1 MRCNNIMSTYLLS
14 LKNEIYIDDIAFI
27 QTGLSKIIDYNVI
40 RPQHT
45 HHHIKNHP
53 KAFRFLLIFLSSS
66 WILWNSIIQTIL
78 LLKHLSNAALVKRK
92 IISSEA
98 IILVATHRLPD
109 QLKKVMDTVPSQA
122 LMIGKGTSST
132 INCASANLID
142 VVNIKDIFNAYYYSL
157 LAPIN
162 LRKYIRGNYIIQTY
176 NSFEWFLINCFLTR
190 QKGIKE
196 IWFANHFDRW
206 AILFDNLKIER
217 KIIVQHGIE
226 NGKLIPPVMLKS
238 ITKAYLI
245 KADQKPFFVGKIIE
259 NDFEFEELKSEIKL
273 TEIFCQDKL
282 RVLIVG
288 NASIHSVEERF
299 LIQHLSSLNIH
310 FCLKPHPVLSQNFY
324 TELKQDTDFLLI
336 ADKNTFPEVDV
347 VISYESTLGLEY
359 ELEGVKVL
367 YYADNT
373 VDEIIQYLK
382 RSIKE

>member
-1 MRCNNIMSTYLLS
+1 MYQIYNRAIQ
-14 LKNEIYIDDIAFI
+14 NEIYVDKLAFI
-27 QTGLSKIIDYNVI
+27 ETNLVSIINYTVI
-40 RPQHT
+40 RPYVTQKF
-45 HHHIKNHP
+45 IKKHP
-53 KAFRFLLIFLSSS
+53 ILFKFIFWVVSQTWLF
-66 WILWNSIIQTIL
+66 WNSLLQTIL
-78 LLKHLSNAALVKRK
+78 LFKFIIKKIFANTKKIDQEDKLVFAA
-92 IISSEA
+92 
-98 IILVATHRLPD
+98 TPRLFD
-109 QLKKVMDTVPSQA
+109 QIKKVKNQSEVPKKT
-122 LMIGKGTSST
+122 LVIGKAVNKCVSSLNFEVT
-132 INCASANLID
+132 EVCSYRDICKAYIFSLIAPVKLRDLLNDNENL
-142 VVNIKDIFNAYYYSL
+142 
-157 LAPIN
+157 
-162 LRKYIRGNYIIQTY
+162 QTY
-176 NSFEWFLINCFLTR
+176 NSFEWFLTNCFLTR

-226 NGKLIPPVMLKS
+226 NGKLIPPVMLKN

-273 TEIFCQDKL
+273 TKIFCQDKL

-288 NASIHSVEERF
+288 NVSIHSVEEKF

-324 TELKQDTDFLLI
+324 TELKQETDFLLI

-382 RSIKE
+382 SSIKEQY

>member
-1 MRCNNIMSTYLLS
+1 MYQIYNRAIQ
-14 LKNEIYIDDIAFI
+14 NEIYVDKLAFI
-27 QTGLSKIIDYNVI
+27 ETNLVSIINYTVI
-40 RPQHT
+40 RPYVTQKF
-45 HHHIKNHP
+45 IKKHP
-53 KAFRFLLIFLSSS
+53 ILFKFIFWVVSKTWLF
-66 WILWNSIIQTIL
+66 WNSLLQTIL
-78 LLKHLSNAALVKRK
+78 FFKFIIKKIFARTKKIDQEDKLVFAATPRLFDQIKKIKNQSEVPNKTLV
-92 IISSEA
+92 
-98 IILVATHRLPD
+98 
-109 QLKKVMDTVPSQA
+109 
-122 LMIGKGTSST
+122 IGKAV
-132 INCASANLID
+132 NKRDASLSFEVTEVCSYRDIFKAYIFSLIAPVKLRDLLID
-142 VVNIKDIFNAYYYSL
+142 NE
-157 LAPIN
+157 N
-162 LRKYIRGNYIIQTY
+162 LQTY

-336 ADKNTFPEVDV
+336 ADKNTFPVVDV